1 MPTVYQT
8 GAAKM
13 KQMFKPFPDGTVGYR
28 KQTFTVNTALA
39 LDDYIEMVPVYAGE
53 TVVGVVL
60 VTDDLDTAGSPLIT
74 LDVGDGV
81 DTDRYIDGTTVG
93 RTGGTALMGGNIT
106 TAKTIGYVYPADD
119 TVDIHVQA
127 APGTGATN
135 VTITLMVLVA

>member
-1 MPTVYQT
+1 MTTVYQT

-13 KQMFKPFPDGTVGYR
+13 KQMFKPFPDGTAGYR
-28 KQTFTVNTALA
+28 KQTFTVATALTVNNV
-39 LDDYIEMVPVYAGE
+39 IEMVPVYAGE
-53 TVVGVVL
+53 TVLDIIL
-60 VTDDLDTAGSPLIT
+60 VTDDLDTAGSPAIV

-93 RTGGTALMGGNIT
+93 QTGGTARLGSGIT

-119 TVDIHVQA
+119 TVDVLVQV
-127 APGTGATN
+127 APGTGATD